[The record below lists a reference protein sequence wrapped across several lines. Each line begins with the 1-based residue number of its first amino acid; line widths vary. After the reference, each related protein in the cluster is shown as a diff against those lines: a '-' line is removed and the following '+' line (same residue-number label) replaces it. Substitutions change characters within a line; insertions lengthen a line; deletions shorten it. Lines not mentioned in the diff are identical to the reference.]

1 MTTSHIDAVPGY
13 LTGEHD
19 GRAPAAARPMVE
31 TPQYIDPWTF
41 HGEPT

>member
-19 GRAPAAARPMVE
+19 GRAPAAARPMVRD
-31 TPQYIDPWTF
+31 TAVHRSLDL